1 VVYFKDPVRQRAQEV
16 AVMAYE
22 HHGAAEFL
30 QGLEK
35 YLPALDVKVVGWLI
49 EDEEVVRLG
58 EQSGEH
64 HPALLTAGEN
74 GNSFVHVISGEE
86 EGAAEVT
93 DRADGCIGHCGLHGF
108 EDGVIRMQEVQG
120 MLTEIAG

>member
-1 VVYFKDPVRQRAQEV
+1 
-16 AVMAYE
+16 MAYE

-64 HPALLTAGEN
+64 HPALFAAGEN

-86 EGAAEVT
+86 EGAAEVA
-93 DRADGCIGHCGLHGF
+93 DRADGCIGHCGLNGF